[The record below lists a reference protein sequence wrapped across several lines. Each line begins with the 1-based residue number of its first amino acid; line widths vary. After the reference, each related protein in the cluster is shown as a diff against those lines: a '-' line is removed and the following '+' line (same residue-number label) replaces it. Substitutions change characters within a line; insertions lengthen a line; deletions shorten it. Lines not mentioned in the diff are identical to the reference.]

1 MLSVENQ
8 ISILAH
14 LSKADKVVAEEEY
27 ELILF
32 IAKNLGLSA
41 EEAIKIV
48 GDPGPIPNL
57 KSLPGD
63 EKFQY
68 LHNVISLMKVD
79 GKVHKNEVA
88 FCERLA
94 IKLGYKPGVISELS
108 AFIFKDP
115 TIATNYDHLRSIADK
130 NLLPESTE

>member
-27 ELILF
+27 ELMLF
-32 IAKNLGLSA
+32 IAKRLGLSA

-48 GDPGPIPNL
+48 GDPGPIPDL
-57 KSLPGD
+57 KALPND
-63 EKFQY
+63 EKFEY
-68 LHNVISLMKVD
+68 LHNVISLMKAD

-88 FCERLA
+88 FCEKLA
-94 IKLGYKPGVISELS
+94 IKLGYKPGVISQLS
-108 AFIFKDP
+108 AYIFKDP
-115 TIATNYDHLRSIADK
+115 SITTDWDHLRAIADK
-130 NLLPESTE
+130 NMVVQNAE